1 MLTLALEMEN
11 EKRRTDVS
19 ACVNNPVFAM
29 NVVVFPLK
37 NGQLNMNERLHFAA
51 FVITDRNN

>member
-1 MLTLALEMEN
+1 MLTVTLEAEN

-37 NGQLNMNERLHFAA
+37 SG
-51 FVITDRNN
+51 